1 MLREYNGGV
10 QGATTTFSGMLQSG
24 LESLWIQI
32 SMVSFGLIMVK
43 GLDQLLL
50 KINLLY

>member
-1 MLREYNGGV
+1 MLGEYNGGA
-10 QGATTTFSGMLQSG
+10 QGAITTFSGMLQSG

-32 SMVSFGLIMVK
+32 SMVSFELIMVK
-43 GLDQLLL
+43 GLHQLPL